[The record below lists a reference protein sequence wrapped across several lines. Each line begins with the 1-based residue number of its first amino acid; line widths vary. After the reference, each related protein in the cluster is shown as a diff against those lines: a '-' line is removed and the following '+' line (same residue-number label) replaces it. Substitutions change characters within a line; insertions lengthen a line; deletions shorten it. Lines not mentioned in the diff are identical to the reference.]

1 MCVIIIKQKEQMMSR
16 EIAKTSARINPHG
29 LGIIWL
35 DTYEV
40 TYHKS
45 KDYGVL
51 LTDRPFIAHFRYAT
65 VGAINRENTHPF
77 VCGVQKD
84 EYLMMNGTINGLG
97 NAQMC
102 DSKVLANQLGLR
114 PRHTWK
120 QEIEQ
125 FDCRFVTVNV
135 RNRSFQMYN
144 RGDWHYRDG
153 IWYSKANVL
162 QENIIA
168 VYGTLK
174 KDYSNYHNYLTT
186 SKFIGSG
193 VTKDRYPLLIQGLPY
208 MVEQKGVGYNVQ
220 VDVFKVSDD
229 ALARLDVLE
238 GHPKWYVRKQV
249 PIHVKGR
256 VINCWVYFNPKTITK
271 DTQMHKT
278 YVQHNYRNFYSTPTT
293 ETYTPSLWDDMEA
306 ILNS

>member
-77 VCGVQKD
+77 VCGIQKD
-84 EYLMMNGTINGLG
+84 EYLMMNGTIKGLG

-102 DSKVLANQLGLR
+102 DSRVLANQLGLR

-120 QEIEQ
+120 EEIEQ

-144 RGDWHYRDG
+144 RADWHYKDG

-174 KDYSNYHNYLTT
+174 KGYSNYHSYLTS
-186 SKFIGSG
+186 SKFVGSG
-193 VTKDRYPLLIQGLPY
+193 ETKDRYPLLIQGLPY
-208 MVEQKGVGYNVQ
+208 MVEQKGLGHNVE
-220 VDVFKVSDD
+220 VDVFKVSDNTLRNLD
-229 ALARLDVLE
+229 ALE
-238 GHPKWYVRKQV
+238 GHPKWYIRKEI
-249 PIHVKGR
+249 PILINGKI
-256 VINCWVYFNPKTITK
+256 INCWVYFNPKKITE
-271 DTQMHKT
+271 DTKMHET
-278 YVQHNYRNFYSTPTT
+278 YTQHSYRNFYSGSKKG
-293 ETYTPSLWDDMEA
+293 TYTPSLWDDMES
-306 ILNS
+306 IIGY